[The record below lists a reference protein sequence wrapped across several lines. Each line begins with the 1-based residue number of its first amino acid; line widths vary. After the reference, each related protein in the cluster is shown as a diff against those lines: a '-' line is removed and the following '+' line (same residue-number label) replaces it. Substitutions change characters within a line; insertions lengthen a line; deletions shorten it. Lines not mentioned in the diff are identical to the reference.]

1 MCCCCSLH
9 LICETARIPSTRYKF
24 IQIGTECSSKNEMQT
39 KCSALLHSV
48 PFHEI
53 QAGLEKGC
61 LLLLSL
67 GRHELL
73 DAFLVDGAEEP
84 RWGFCP
90 QVAKHILQ
98 GQRLASLELAP
109 GISPLLAFD
118 KVLQIKLRTCLK
130 LWMDPS
136 ITKYSSALKKK
147 KKKTKLPDIKNC
159 WYELRCSEYTRGGEG
174 GVMWW
179 TDGGL
184 LLQCPYLLYPL
195 KKKSFQQA
203 SPLLHAMET
212 VVSARTNTVQPNDH
226 SLENIAIKNSAPA
239 SSLWSPGTVWPK
251 KS

>member
-24 IQIGTECSSKNEMQT
+24 VQIGTECSSKNEMQT

-48 PFHEI
+48 PFHET

-84 RWGFCP
+84 WWGFCP
-90 QVAKHILQ
+90 QMAKHILQ

-136 ITKYSSALKKK
+136 ITKYSSALKRKK
-147 KKKTKLPDIKNC
+147 K
-159 WYELRCSEYTRGGEG
+159 R
-174 GVMWW
+174 
-179 TDGGL
+179 
-184 LLQCPYLLYPL
+184 Q
-195 KKKSFQQA
+195 SFQTSRIA
-203 SPLLHAMET
+203 DMSWDAL
-212 VVSARTNTVQPNDH
+212 NTREEGRVGSCDEQMGDCYYNALI
-226 SLENIAIKNSAPA
+226 SFIL
-239 SSLWSPGTVWPK
+239 
-251 KS
+251 

>member
-9 LICETARIPSTRYKF
+9 LICETARIPSTLYKF
-24 IQIGTECSSKNEMQT
+24 VQIGTECSSKNEMQT

-84 RWGFCP
+84 RWGICP

-147 KKKTKLPDIKNC
+147 KDKASRHQ
-159 WYELRCSEYTRGGEG
+159 ELLIWVEMLWIHARRGGWG
-174 GVMWW
+174 HVMNRWGIVI
-179 TDGGL
+179 TMPLSPLSFKKKKKVSNRL
-184 LLQCPYLLYPL
+184 LLSCMPWKQSYLPEQTLCNLMTILL
-195 KKKSFQQA
+195 KI
-203 SPLLHAMET
+203 
-212 VVSARTNTVQPNDH
+212 
-226 SLENIAIKNSAPA
+226 SL
-239 SSLWSPGTVWPK
+239 
-251 KS
+251 